1 VSGVVDWARR
11 YHGPPSMRITRRYA
25 AALGAVCALALAV
38 AACGSGI
45 PGNSVADVAGNPIT
59 LRAFDHWM
67 YVAAKGNAAQAPGA
81 PVIVPNDPPG
91 FANCIRE
98 ARAQISSLRKTPTKT
113 LRADCKQLFTSLS
126 SQVMGFLI
134 TSYWYQLEANRL
146 HIRVT
151 TKQVQSLFA
160 TQVKA
165 HFPAS
170 GSFEAFLKQT
180 GQTRADILYRFK
192 VDTILQKLVA
202 RDTKKVTPAA
212 IRAYYYSHAS
222 QFGSQQTRDIRLVRT
237 NSLLQAKLAK
247 AALER
252 GQSWC
257 AVAKRYSLDAASRS
271 SCGLLTGIT
280 PGEEEHA
287 LNAAVFSAPVGR
299 LEGPVHGVFGYYVLE
314 VTKVTP
320 ATHEPLAKAAPT
332 IKQLLQSQY
341 ASAAQQAVDQQARK
355 QWLSRT
361 HCRSLYMMSDC
372 AGYKAPK
379 SPA

>member
-1 VSGVVDWARR
+1 V
-11 YHGPPSMRITRRYA
+11 
-25 AALGAVCALALAV
+25 ALGAFFALALAV
-38 AACGSGI
+38 AACGSDI

-67 YVAAKGNAAQAPGA
+67 YVAAKGNAAQSPGA

-98 ARAQISSLRKTPTKT
+98 ARAQIASLRKTPTST
-113 LRADCKQLFTSLS
+113 LRSDCKQLFTSLS
-126 SQVMGFLI
+126 SQVMSFLI

-151 TKQVQSLFA
+151 AKQVQSLFSS
-160 TQVKA
+160 QVKKQ
-165 HFPAS
+165 FPAS
-170 GSFEAFLKQT
+170 GSYQAFLRET
-180 GQTRADILYRFK
+180 GQTQADILYRFK

-202 RDTKKVTPAA
+202 RNTRKVTPAA
-212 IRAYYYSHAS
+212 ISAYYHSHAS
-222 QFGSQQTRDIRLVRT
+222 QFGSQQTRDVRLVRT

-247 AALER
+247 AALEH
-252 GQSWC
+252 GQGWC
-257 AVAKRYSLDAASRS
+257 QVAKRYSLDAASRN

-287 LNAAVFSAPVGR
+287 LNTAVFSAPAGR

-314 VTKVTP
+314 VTKIIP
-320 ATHEPLAKAAPT
+320 ATHEPLAKVTGT
-332 IKQLLQSQY
+332 IRQLLASEY
-341 ASAAQQAVDQQARK
+341 ASAAQQAVNQQARNH
-355 QWLSRT
+355 WLSRT

-372 AGYKAPK
+372 AGYKPPK
-379 SPA
+379 SAG